1 MTRWDTLY
9 TYSETTLFNFQVAGQ
24 QIIQAQPAAGLQAA
38 TLRAAA
44 PTAAAAAAS
53 QAAAAAQQI
62 ITLPNGQQAIVA
74 GAAAAAPQIMQMPTQ
89 TVQQMALVPVSG
101 PNGQTVYQQVPV
113 PVQVAAPAQTTA
125 LVPVAVQTSSGQQII
140 MQQVRISK
148 VWVWT
153 LLIVFH
159 NLSQVTI
166 LSLFLYV
173 AICGFSDLI

>member
-1 MTRWDTLY
+1 MIIRVTKLTQVPGKPFNNNN
-9 TYSETTLFNFQVAGQ
+9 FNFQVAGQ
-24 QIIQAQPAAGLQAA
+24 QIIQAQPAGLQAA

-44 PTAAAAAAS
+44 PTAAAAP
-53 QAAAAAQQI
+53 QAAAAQQI

-74 GAAAAAPQIMQMPTQ
+74 GAATAAAAPQIMQMPQ

-140 MQQVRISK
+140 MQQVRISE
-148 VWVWT
+148 VWFWR
-153 LLIVFH
+153 LLFIGISMEV
-159 NLSQVTI
+159 
-166 LSLFLYV
+166 
-173 AICGFSDLI
+173 

>member
-1 MTRWDTLY
+1 M
-9 TYSETTLFNFQVAGQ
+9 
-24 QIIQAQPAAGLQAA
+24 QAA

-44 PTAAAAAAS
+44 PTAAAAAP
-53 QAAAAAQQI
+53 QAAAAQQI

-74 GAAAAAPQIMQMPTQ
+74 GAATAPQIMQMPTQ

-140 MQQVRISK
+140 MQQVRILE
-148 VWVWT
+148 VWDYMLYGSWGT
-153 LLIVFH
+153 MW
-159 NLSQVTI
+159 I
-166 LSLFLYV
+166 L
-173 AICGFSDLI
+173 

>member
-1 MTRWDTLY
+1 M
-9 TYSETTLFNFQVAGQ
+9 AGQ
-24 QIIQAQPAAGLQAA
+24 QIIQAQPAGLQAA

-44 PTAAAAAAS
+44 PTAATTP
-53 QAAAAAQQI
+53 QAAAAQQI

-74 GAAAAAPQIMQMPTQ
+74 GAAAAAAAPQIMQMPQ

-140 MQQVRISK
+140 MQQVRISE
-148 VWVWT
+148 VWGYT
-153 LLIVFH
+153 LYGSLGQCANFDIGPF
-159 NLSQVTI
+159 NLSQE
-166 LSLFLYV
+166 SLNECTRLV
-173 AICGFSDLI
+173 HCMM

>member
-1 MTRWDTLY
+1 MTMMAMPIV
-9 TYSETTLFNFQVAGQ
+9 SQSQ
-24 QIIQAQPAAGLQAA
+24 QP
-38 TLRAAA
+38 R
-44 PTAAAAAAS
+44 P
-53 QAAAAAQQI
+53 AQQI

-74 GAAAAAPQIMQMPTQ
+74 GAATAAAPQIMQMPTQ

-148 VWVWT
+148 AWVWT
-153 LLIVFH
+153 LYSSYYGIVGK
-159 NLSQVTI
+159 L
-166 LSLFLYV
+166 
-173 AICGFSDLI
+173 